1 MRLDAVGQHEVD
13 RAAEEIYPGA
23 SAATVNRQVYAVVAA
38 VLHYAA
44 ADRLCEY
51 RKISKRREAKPKP
64 RDMPMGD
71 LRALI
76 EAADEPALRRLLIVL
91 VFQGWRI
98 AETLA
103 RPWEQ
108 YELSRGRVNLY
119 GSRRRRPGRRSPCT
133 RP

>member
-1 MRLDAVGQHEVD
+1 MLWSG
-13 RAAEEIYPGA
+13 GA
-23 SAATVNRQVYAVVAA
+23 S
-38 VLHYAA
+38 YAA

-98 AETLA
+98 AETW
-103 RPWEQ
+103 RD
-108 YELSRGRVNLY
+108 RGNN
-119 GSRRRRPGRRSPCT
+119 T
-133 RP
+133 N